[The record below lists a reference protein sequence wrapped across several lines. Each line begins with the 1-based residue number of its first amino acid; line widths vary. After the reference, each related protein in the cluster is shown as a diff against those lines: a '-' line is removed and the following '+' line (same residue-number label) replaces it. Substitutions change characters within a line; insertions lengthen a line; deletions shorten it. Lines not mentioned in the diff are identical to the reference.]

1 MFKFRLIDMPN
12 GLQIIDENLMT
23 PYDSITPE
31 QMIDYIRVEQAMEV
45 IKIHKR
51 NREIHNM
58 ERNKLKTI
66 LFRIACMLLNWAEIV
81 PNGDYLYK
89 IVTCTL
95 MMAN

>member
-1 MFKFRLIDMPN
+1 MGFGYHKWNKRNYLQSIGGLKSMFKFRLIDMPN

-66 LFRIACMLLNWAEIV
+66 LFRIACMLLN
-81 PNGDYLYK
+81 
-89 IVTCTL
+89 
-95 MMAN
+95 

>member
-1 MFKFRLIDMPN
+1 MEQEELFTEYRRIKNMFKFRLINMPN
-12 GLQIIDENLMT
+12 GIQIIDENLMT

-66 LFRIACMLLNWAEIV
+66 LFRIACMLLN
-81 PNGDYLYK
+81 
-89 IVTCTL
+89 
-95 MMAN
+95 